1 MDTYV
6 EFIVKK
12 KKDIKDYLVWI
23 GACVLAFV
31 CSFVVLSIPAL
42 APYVIILFWLV
53 VGIIYL
59 AYRIIVSRN
68 IEFEYTV
75 TNGELDVDK
84 IINRKRRKRIITVD
98 TKSFET
104 FEPVNDKLLAH
115 IKTITPL
122 LTIHAEGDITSPDTY
137 IAVFHKNGVKNC
149 LFIQPNERI
158 LEAIARRRR

>member
-12 KKDIKDYLVWI
+12 KKDIKDYLVWV
-23 GACVLAFV
+23 GACVLAFI
-31 CSFVVLSIPAL
+31 CCFVVLSIPAL
-42 APYVIILFWLV
+42 VPYVTILFWLI
-53 VGIIYL
+53 VGIGYIT
-59 AYRIIVSRN
+59 YRIIVSRN
-68 IEFEYTV
+68 IEFEYIV

-84 IINRKRRKRIITVD
+84 IINRKRRKRMLSVD

-104 FEPVNDKLLAH
+104 FEPVNANILAR
-115 IKTITPL
+115 IKTINPIT
-122 LTIHAEGDITSPDTY
+122 TIHAEGDMSAPDVY
-137 IAVFHKNGVKNC
+137 VAIFNKNGVKNC